1 MAVIPR
7 DEAEA
12 VLDCL
17 VNAGYS
23 ATFTESTGGR
33 LHQSQKTIFIAVE
46 EEQLKEVISIVRS
59 NCRPDV
65 MLDSIESRNE
75 QTDYLSV
82 SGGMGNAVV
91 FIWNL
96 DDISL

>member
-23 ATFTESTGGR
+23 ATFTESHGGR
-33 LHQSQKTIFIAVE
+33 LRQSQKTIFIAVE
-46 EEQLKEVISIVRS
+46 EERLKEIISIVRS
-59 NCRPDV
+59 NCRADV
-65 MLDSIESRNE
+65 MLDPIESRNE
-75 QTDYLSV
+75 QTDHLTV

-91 FIWNL
+91 FVWDL
-96 DDISL
+96 CDYSL